1 MLGRSRGGFST
12 KLHLRCDG
20 QGRPLTFALTGGER
34 HDQVAFP
41 ALMAWKGVRRPGPGR
56 PRRRPASV
64 IADRGYSGRP
74 VRGELR
80 RRAIR
85 AVIPQKRNERPAH
98 LMDWA
103 AYRRRNEVE
112 RLVNRLKQCRRVAT
126 RYEKLAA
133 NYLAMVTLAAIRLWL

>member
-1 MLGRSRGGFST
+1 
-12 KLHLRCDG
+12 
-20 QGRPLTFALTGGER
+20 
-34 HDQVAFP
+34 
-41 ALMAWKGVRRPGPGR
+41 MAWTGVRRPGPGR
-56 PRRRPASV
+56 PRLRPASV

-74 VRGELR
+74 VRRELR

-85 AVIPQKRNERPAH
+85 AVIPQKRNERPAY

-103 AYRRRNEVE
+103 AYRRRNVVE

-133 NYLAMVTLAAIRLWL
+133 NYLAINYLAMVTLAALRRWL

>member
-1 MLGRSRGGFST
+1 MATRVDETRS
-12 KLHLRCDG
+12 G
-20 QGRPLTFALTGGER
+20 QVER

-41 ALMAWKGVRRPGPGR
+41 ALMAWTGVRRSGPGR
-56 PRRRPASV
+56 PRLRPASV

-85 AVIPQKRNERPAH
+85 AVIPQKRNERPAY

-103 AYRRRNEVE
+103 AYRRRQVVE
-112 RLVNRLKQCRRVAT
+112 RLVNRLKQYRRVAT

-133 NYLAMVTLAAIRLWL
+133 TYLAMVTLAAIRLWL